1 MDCSWRQLE
10 RGGKDTTEYQVG
22 QNNWMHLLFQ
32 GKGKCLASR
41 IALEYICKHMGI
53 KARFCGNFDYH
64 GQTLMKAEGKINI
77 ITIGYN
83 ESKPRSCSITEVS
96 GEDLEKIM
104 ADNHFKM

>member
-1 MDCSWRQLE
+1 
-10 RGGKDTTEYQVG
+10 
-22 QNNWMHLLFQ
+22 
-32 GKGKCLASR
+32 
-41 IALEYICKHMGI
+41 
-53 KARFCGNFDYH
+53 
-64 GQTLMKAEGKINI
+64 MKAEGKINI